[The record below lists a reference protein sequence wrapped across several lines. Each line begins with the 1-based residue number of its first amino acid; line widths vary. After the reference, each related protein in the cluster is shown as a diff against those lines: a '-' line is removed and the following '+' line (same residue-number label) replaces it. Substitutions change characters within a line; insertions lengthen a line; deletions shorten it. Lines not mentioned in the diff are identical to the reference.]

1 MPRYVAVTGCAGFI
15 GRVVTRKLLERG
27 DYVYGIDALTYAA
40 DPDCIQG
47 FRASFADSFSFVAR
61 DIRELG
67 RWPDVDAVCH
77 LAAETHVDNSLTEGP
92 RFVGT
97 NIDGTAHLLEMTRAK
112 SQHGMPH
119 FIHISTDEVYGSVD
133 SGSVA
138 EDAPLRPTSPYA
150 ASKAAADLLV
160 QAWGKTYGV
169 PYAILRP
176 TNCYGPGQYPEKLIP
191 KCVRSLMLGRPIPIH
206 GDGSQTRCWL
216 NVEDLADAILLVLD
230 QRLEGIYNV
239 GGNSEVAVKEVAR
252 AIFGK
257 FYPHDDNGVPLNDG
271 MELGFQRPACDLRY
285 AVDDSRIRAAGWK
298 PTGDF
303 WKDLPALVEAERGR
317 FRF

>member
-27 DYVYGIDALTYAA
+27 DYVYGVDALTYAA
-40 DPDCIQG
+40 DPDANARLLSK
-47 FRASFADSFSFVAR
+47 FALSYSFIGR
-61 DIRELG
+61 DVHQLG
-67 RWPDVDAVCH
+67 RWPDVDAVIH
-77 LAAETHVDNSLTEGP
+77 LAAETHVDNSLTDSP
-92 RFVGT
+92 RFVETNVNGT
-97 NIDGTAHLLEMTRAK
+97 LHLLEMTRAK

-160 QAWGKTYGV
+160 QAWGKTYDV
-169 PYAILRP
+169 PYAIIRP

-239 GGNSEVAVKEVAR
+239 GGNTEVSVRTVAD
-252 AIFGK
+252 AIVAE
-257 FYPHDDNGVPLNDG
+257 YDRDNYTGPKYQDG
-271 MELGFQRPACDLRY
+271 YTRPACDLRY
-285 AVDDSRIRAAGWK
+285 AVDDSRIRMAGWK
-298 PTGDF
+298 PTGNF
-303 WKDLPALVEAERGR
+303 WSDLPELVANERLR